1 MTDEL
6 ENIPESEK
14 AKIYT
19 GKPGRPKGIEIRGA
33 SKETAK
39 GGTVTVG
46 GAAIK
51 GTKILD
57 KSSKTEP
64 PKAEI
69 TYGEGDIDIP
79 TKEG

>member
-1 MTDEL
+1 
-6 ENIPESEK
+6 
-14 AKIYT
+14 
-19 GKPGRPKGIEIRGA
+19 
-33 SKETAK
+33 
-39 GGTVTVG
+39 VTVG

-69 TYGEGDIDIP
+69 TYGEGDTDIP